1 MDLIQ
6 LILDALGGAAGITQ
20 NQRLLRLHTPLGPE
34 VLLAERAEV
43 IEGIGPDGEAAHA
56 GLSLRMTALSTD
68 TGLQLD
74 DLLGQPVLLELLTA
88 QSRTELRPWHGHV
101 TGFSLLGSDGGMA
114 RYELVIEPWLAFL
127 RWRHDSFVFQDMTV
141 MQIVEA
147 VFARHNGQGQLAPA
161 WRWELAD
168 ASAYPRRSLCIQYNE
183 TDLDFVSRL
192 LAEEGLFC
200 WFEHQGDDTSATLGR
215 HTLVIA
221 DHNGCFEPA
230 ETAVVRFTQSG
241 SASFSEDGLQ
251 GWHAARRL
259 RTHSVDLSSFDYR
272 SLGLRGVAA
281 EAEGAGDVALK
292 AIDVPGLYAY
302 EDTAQGERLAKA
314 WLQAMQAPAEQ
325 WHGTGTARS
334 LKPGTTFEV
343 LEHPG
348 NDSGPFVA
356 LQLTHHA
363 RSNLSADMQAQLQQ
377 WLGDLPAWA
386 RVPPAQRGRLS
397 NAGEE
402 PLYRLT
408 LLAQRSATPVRA
420 PASAAGLLARPTIH
434 GAQTALVV
442 GLDAPVH
449 TDRDH
454 RVKVQF
460 HWQRGSASSH
470 ELTHDQGCNAPASDA
485 SGTWVRV
492 SEALAGDNWGSH
504 FVPRLGQEVV
514 VSFIDGDI
522 DRPVITGAVYNGMGQ
537 AEANGGQDGQG
548 NMVAGGNANATG
560 NAPAWFPG
568 QQASGDLEG
577 HRHNAVLNGYKSQ
590 ELATSANGSGGYN
603 QWVLDDTPDA
613 HRIELSSTT
622 DNTRLQLG
630 HLVLQKD
637 NQRLQ
642 PRGHGVD
649 ITTAAY
655 GATRAGSGLLLS
667 AHGRQPSTTG
677 SQQMDTREPQASL
690 EAAQELYL
698 TLADSAQKH
707 EVKLQGEAEPKK
719 LPTFD
724 AQTSLH
730 ESLSTTDG
738 SEASSE
744 GGEDSIGGGL
754 GRHAVLGRPD
764 MVLAA
769 PGGVGWFTPA
779 SSALSAGRTTTL
791 VAGRDLTAT
800 VQRHH
805 ATIVK
810 DGIAWF
816 TYGKAQEAKKPNA
829 ETGIRLHAGTGSVSV
844 QAASAKALMAADK
857 KVEVASV
864 TDAVTV
870 GAPQHVLLSAG
881 GSSIRITNG
890 SITLTTGG
898 PAVFHAAMK
907 ELTSGEAASREP
919 VLLPKVEGDPGDQ
932 HFVVKSYTGSPVP
945 NRRYRMRTG
954 NEEVLG
960 VTDAEGKTK
969 VMSGFVGQAVTLEL
983 LPDLNEHFLISDA
996 EGRPLANYPYRIKA
1010 SSGREITGVT
1020 NAMGMTDLLFS
1031 PEEEVVEIFYS
1042 PPSYPEDT
1050 NVG

>member
-1 MDLIQ
+1 MDPIQ
-6 LILDALGGAAGITQ
+6 LILQALGGAAGITQ
-20 NQRLLRLHTPLGPE
+20 NQRLLRLHTPLGPQ

-43 IEGIGPDGEAAHA
+43 IEGIGPDDGAPHA
-56 GLSLRMTALSTD
+56 GFSIRLTALSTD
-68 TGLQLD
+68 TYLELD

-88 QSRTELRPWHGHV
+88 QSRSDLRPWHGHV

-114 RYELVIEPWLAFL
+114 RYELVIEPWLALL
-127 RWRHDSFVFQDMTV
+127 RWRQDSFVFQDMTV
-141 MQIVEA
+141 MQIVDA
-147 VFARHNGQGQLAPA
+147 VFQRHNGQGQLVPA

-168 ASAYPRRSLCIQYNE
+168 AAAYPRRSLCIQYNE
-183 TDLDFVSRL
+183 SDLAFVSRL

-200 WFEHQGDDTSATLGR
+200 WFEHQGDAASATLGQ

-221 DHNGCFEPA
+221 DHNGCFKPA
-230 ETAVVRFTQSG
+230 ATARVRFTQSG

-251 GWHAARRL
+251 SWQAARRL
-259 RTHSVDLSSFDYR
+259 RTHSVDLASFDYR

-281 EAEGAGDVALK
+281 QAEAAGDVPLA

-302 EDTAQGERLAKA
+302 EDSVQGERLAAA

-325 WHGTGTARS
+325 WRGVGQVRS
-334 LKPGTTFEV
+334 LCPGSTFEV
-343 LEHPG
+343 LEHPSG
-348 NDSGPFVA
+348 DAGPFVA

-386 RVPPAQRGRLS
+386 RVPSAQRGRLA

-402 PLYRLT
+402 PLYRVQLQ
-408 LLAQRSATPVRA
+408 AQRSATPVRA
-420 PASAAGLLARPTIH
+420 PATASGPLHRPTIH

-470 ELTHDQGCNAPASDA
+470 ALSHDQGCNAPASDA

-492 SEALAGDNWGSH
+492 SEAIAGANWGSH

-522 DRPVITGAVYNGMGQ
+522 DRPVITGAVYNGVGQ
-537 AEANGGQDGQG
+537 AQANGGQDGQG
-548 NMVAGGNANATG
+548 NSVAAGNANATG

-568 QQASGDLEG
+568 QQPSGELEG

-590 ELATSANGSGGYN
+590 ELAASANGSGGYN
-603 QWVLDDTPDA
+603 QWVLDDTPQA
-613 HRIELSSTT
+613 NRIELSSTT
-622 DNTRLQLG
+622 ESTRLQLG
-630 HLVLQKD
+630 HLLQQRD

-649 ITTAAY
+649 ITTAAF
-655 GATRAGSGLLLS
+655 GAARAGSGLLLS
-667 AHGRQPSTTG
+667 AHGRQPSTTT
-677 SQQMDTREPQASL
+677 SQQMDTREPQASI
-690 EAAQELYL
+690 EAAQDLYL

-707 EVKLQGEAEPKK
+707 ETKLQGEAEPKK
-719 LPTFD
+719 LATFA
-724 AQTSLH
+724 AQTALT
-730 ESLSTTDG
+730 ESLKAIDG
-738 SEASSE
+738 SEANGE

-754 GRHAVLGRPD
+754 GRHASFGRPD

-779 SSALSAGRTTTL
+779 SGVVSAGQTTTL
-791 VAGRDLTAT
+791 VAGKDLTTT
-800 VQRHH
+800 VQRHL
-805 ATIVK
+805 ATVVK
-810 DGIAWF
+810 DGLVWF
-816 TYGKAQEAKKPNA
+816 TYGKAQDAKKPNA

-870 GAPQHVLLSAG
+870 GSPKHVLLSAG

-898 PAVFHAAMK
+898 PAVFKAATK
-907 ELTSGEAASREP
+907 ELGAAASASTQLTLTP
-919 VLLPKVEGDPGDQ
+919 VGSLYDEQ
-932 HFVVKSYTGSPVP
+932 FVVKDEHTGEPLAFLP
-945 NRRYRMRTG
+945 YRI
-954 NEEVLG
+954 
-960 VTDAEGKTK
+960 TDSSGK
-969 VMSGFVGQAVTLEL
+969 V
-983 LPDLNEHFLISDA
+983 IA
-996 EGRPLANYPYRIKA
+996 EGRTDEHGKTLRVLTAKA
-1010 SSGREITGVT
+1010 EK
-1020 NAMGMTDLLFS
+1020 LQLF
-1031 PEEEVVEIFYS
+1031 Y
-1042 PPSYPEDT
+1042 
-1050 NVG
+1050 